1 MKTETPLIT
10 FKLESENIESIKQLK
25 EDTTNLSPDS
35 RLEGYVIL
43 SEKDVTITDNDT
55 ITPKKPING
64 LEGNIKLII
73 EKEDGEVLV
82 SETKKIEVLEKA
94 EPELITKK

>member
-1 MKTETPLIT
+1 MKTEPPIIS
-10 FKLESENIESIKQLK
+10 FKLESTNTESKKQVKGDTIEPL
-25 EDTTNLSPDS
+25 PDS

-43 SEKDVTITDNDT
+43 SETDVTITDNDT

>member
-1 MKTETPLIT
+1 MKTELPIIS
-10 FKLESENIESIKQLK
+10 FKLESTNTESKKQVKGDTIEPL
-25 EDTTNLSPDS
+25 PDS

-43 SEKDVTITDNDT
+43 SETDVTITTDE
-55 ITPKKPING
+55 ILPKKPISG